1 MKYEIYFVDSVYKK
15 AYMVCL
21 FQTMYILHYMIRYT
35 NTIIHVYHKNTCAH
49 ICLPYTYITTYT
61 YVSYTYISV

>member
-1 MKYEIYFVDSVYKK
+1 MIKKLKYERYFVDSIYKK

-35 NTIIHVYHKNTCAH
+35 NTITC
-49 ICLPYTYITTYT
+49 IP
-61 YVSYTYISV
+61 